1 MAFWGW
7 VGGSSAL
14 HFQPSW
20 LKLQSRQVRE
30 TCRQIFSE
38 LHSQDRICAKLRK
51 SPGIQPITKLAM
63 KHAAIWKAHEHA
75 VVSYTQ
81 QWLRKALP
89 QSGVSSLFAQTPIR
103 RIRPYCSAVVVL
115 CLTCIDRLFI
125 LAGAAILGLSPPS
138 QILSSSTDDSGLLA
152 ASCLPRLGHLLR
164 KSQRGFAPDSQRS
177 SAGHSKG
184 SGCRP

>member
-1 MAFWGW
+1 MNTRWFLILNSGFAKRCLRVVFRR
-7 VGGSSAL
+7 
-14 HFQPSW
+14 F
-20 LKLQSRQVRE
+20 SRKPLSDVLDL
-30 TCRQIFSE
+30 T
-38 LHSQDRICAKLRK
+38 
-51 SPGIQPITKLAM
+51 
-63 KHAAIWKAHEHA
+63 
-75 VVSYTQ
+75 V
-81 QWLRKALP
+81 LP
-89 QSGVSSLFAQTPIR
+89 LLF
-103 RIRPYCSAVVVL
+103 L